1 MVVCSSPLSW
11 NACCTVYNEAWYI
24 GTSHRALM
32 SACDWIRGRLTLEMG
47 CDKRGKE
54 NGGKGAQSEKRLRVE
69 GRRECRFL
77 LVEVVDL
84 FDEGGP
90 GCICRGGV

>member
-47 CDKRGKE
+47 CDKGEWREGSTIREEAPCRRKEGMPASARWSRG
-54 NGGKGAQSEKRLRVE
+54 SLR
-69 GRRECRFL
+69 
-77 LVEVVDL
+77 
-84 FDEGGP
+84 
-90 GCICRGGV
+90 